1 MLTLDN
7 PDIRRLQYEQL
18 VGVLEPRLE
27 EEDPQTIASLIE
39 QIKILEEFSLSK
51 KRFFCLFDHKKFQ
64 PIYLSANVATE
75 SGFVLEEFYNKGLR
89 MMFKHIHWEQLTL
102 FYKLLVW
109 GHRFKQ
115 LLGKEAPII
124 NNKIFFSGIKFKDRW
139 GNWTTYCIKQKILR
153 VTKNNKLS
161 LSFLEA
167 EEITAFYEADFV
179 WLRII
184 NRTDNKFCCR
194 AFFSSGPKKED
205 TDLLSAIEMEI
216 LQLIVQEK
224 NNKEICAQLSIS
236 SDAILQHQKNMIA
249 KVGVTDITSLI
260 CICRLCQII

>member
-7 PDIRRLQYEQL
+7 PEIRNVQYEKL
-18 VGVLEPRLE
+18 VRELETKFE
-27 EEDPQTIASLIE
+27 EEDPQTIASIIE
-39 QIKILEEFSLSK
+39 QIKILEEFNIDK
-51 KRFFCLFDHKKFQ
+51 KRLFCLFDHKKFQ
-64 PIYLSANVATE
+64 PIYLNANVATE
-75 SGFVLEEFYNKGLR
+75 SGYALEEFYDKGR
-89 MMFKHIHWEQLTL
+89 KMMFKHIHWEQLTL

-109 GHRFKQ
+109 GRRFKQ
-115 LLGKEAPII
+115 LLGKEASII

-139 GNWTTYCIKQKILR
+139 GNWKTYCIKQKILQ

-194 AFFSSGPKKED
+194 VFFSSGPKKED
-205 TDLLSAIEMEI
+205 ADLLSAIEMEI

-224 NNKEICAQLSIS
+224 NNKEIGAQLSIS
-236 SDAILQHQKNMIA
+236 LDAILQHQKNMIA